1 MLKMNKT
8 VRTIAISFL
17 SILSITSVSAQEQL
31 LLTLEECRRAAIE
44 YSEDIRKSDNSREQ
58 AVLDRKI
65 VTTNALPKI
74 QATATGMYVYPD
86 IDMMGMDLM
95 MRGTYL
101 AGINLVQPIYAGG
114 KISAGRKLASIGE
127 EVAEQQSRQARATVI
142 ENVDNAYWSLIA
154 VRQKVRM
161 IESYQ
166 TQMDSLYAQVEVA
179 LNTGMATENELLT
192 INAHRSDMDYQL
204 MRARNGE
211 NMCRLMLCQL
221 IGADPEA
228 EIVPADSIIVVESP
242 SVTATAINE
251 RPELALLN
259 SQVEVARQNIKMV
272 KADYLPTV
280 GLSIG
285 YNYFGNIKLEGDIS
299 VGPISLP
306 MNQKFDQGIGMAL
319 LSVKIPIFQWGQGSK
334 KIKRAKLDLANAELD
349 LQKNTRLMNM
359 EVTQAV
365 NNLNEGYALINAAEI
380 SLDQAEENLRVTRN
394 RYDESMASLA
404 ELLDAQSQWQSASS
418 NVIEAKTQYMLY
430 YTNYLKATGKLE

>member
-1 MLKMNKT
+1 MLTMNKT
-8 VRTIAISFL
+8 VRAIAISFL

-31 LLTLEECRRAAIE
+31 LLTLEECRKAALE
-44 YSEDIRKSDNSREQ
+44 CSEDIKKSDNSREQ

-86 IDMMGMDLM
+86 IDMMGMNLM

-101 AGINLVQPIYAGG
+101 AGINLVQPIYVGG

-127 EVAEQQSRQARATVI
+127 EVAVQQSRQTRATVI
-142 ENVDNAYWSLIA
+142 ENVDNAYWTLIA
-154 VRQKVRM
+154 VRQKVQM

-166 TQMDSLYAQVEVA
+166 AQMDSLYGQIQVA
-179 LNTGMATENELLT
+179 LSTGMATESELLT
-192 INAHRSDMDYQL
+192 IKAHRGDMDYQL

-228 EIVPADSIIVVESP
+228 EIVLTDSIIGVEPP
-242 SVTATAINE
+242 SVASASIEN

-259 SQVEVARQNIKMV
+259 SQVEVAHQNIKMV
-272 KADYLPTV
+272 RADYLPTV

-285 YNYFGNIKLEGDIS
+285 YNYFGNIKLDGDIS

-306 MNQKFDQGIGMAL
+306 MSQKFDQGIGMAL
-319 LSVKIPIFQWGQGSK
+319 LSVKIPIFQWGQGAK
-334 KIKRAKLDLANAELD
+334 KIKRARLDLANAELD

-359 EVTQAV
+359 EVKQAV
-365 NNLNEGYALINAAEI
+365 NNLNEGYVLINAAET

-394 RYDESMASLA
+394 RYNESMATLA

-430 YTNYLKATGKLE
+430 YTNYLKVIGELE